1 MISSCDMRQCSPKV
15 PCVVEQDDKWVL
27 FDDDD
32 VTFVNW
38 KDMTGLS
45 TDLCGGKADT
55 QIVSWLKP
63 LQSML

>member
-1 MISSCDMRQCSPKV
+1 MTWRNVCLSR
-15 PCVVEQDDKWVL
+15 EQDDKWVL

-55 QIVSWLKP
+55 QIVAWLTF
-63 LQSML
+63 LLC

>member
-1 MISSCDMRQCSPKV
+1 M